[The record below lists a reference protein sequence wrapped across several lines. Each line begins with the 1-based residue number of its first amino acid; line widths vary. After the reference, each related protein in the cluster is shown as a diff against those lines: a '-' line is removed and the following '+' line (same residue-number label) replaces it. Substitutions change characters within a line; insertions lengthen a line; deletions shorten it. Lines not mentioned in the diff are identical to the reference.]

1 MFDLAPQLRDLQ
13 ERQLYRQLHE
23 VEAIDGVVIRRHGR
37 DLVEFASN
45 DYLGLRQEPLV
56 IAAAKAA
63 LEKFGSGSGASRL
76 ITGSLS
82 AHQELERQLSNWWG
96 IEAAL
101 MFESGYAAALG
112 TIPALVGPPDAVV
125 LDKLCHAC
133 LIDAARL
140 SGATIRVFPHQN
152 IARLDH
158 LLASLS
164 DHARRVLVVTES
176 VFSMDGDFAD
186 LERLTEVCQRR
197 GAALLVDEAHA
208 IGVIGSEGDGLVEML
223 GLRDRVDIRLGTL
236 SKALGSAGGFIA
248 GNRQLIET
256 LINRARSFIF
266 STAPP
271 PAAAAGAGAALR
283 FLQSPQGRRR
293 RQRLQENIARLRSL
307 IPVAGKRSAD
317 KRTAGG
323 LCAILPVMIG
333 QEAPAMAVAEKLLA
347 AGFYVPAIR
356 YPTVARGAARLRI
369 TVSALHSDEQIE
381 AFGAALGSGLR
392 AHSK

>member
-1 MFDLAPQLRDLQ
+1 MFDLAPQLSDLQ
-13 ERQLYRQLHE
+13 ERHLYRQLHE
-23 VEAIDGVVIRRHGR
+23 VEAIDGVVIRRNGR

-45 DYLGLRQEPLV
+45 DYLGLRQEPSV
-56 IAAAKAA
+56 IAAARAA

-82 AHQELERQLSNWWG
+82 AHQELERQLSNWWE

-112 TIPALVGPPDAVV
+112 TIPALVGPPDVVV

-133 LIDAARL
+133 LIDGARL

-152 IARLDH
+152 IARLDD

-164 DHARRVLVVTES
+164 GRAKRVLVVTES

-208 IGVIGSEGDGLVEML
+208 IGVIGSKGDGLVEML
-223 GLRDRVDIRLGTL
+223 GLRDRVDVRLGTL

-283 FLQSPQGRRR
+283 FLQSPEGRRR
-293 RQRLQENIARLRSL
+293 RQRLQENIARLHSL

-317 KRTAGG
+317 ERTAGT

-333 QEAPAMAVAEKLLA
+333 REATAMAVAEKLLA

-369 TVSALHSDEQIE
+369 TVSALHSNEQIE
-381 AFGAALGSGLR
+381 AFGAALGGALC
-392 AHSK
+392 A